1 MKNNFACWRNCLTI
15 FVGESI
21 SDVCYRAAFNRESV
35 ESYLA
40 LLCLSMLPDWFKKK
54 NRASCLT
61 NQTQKLKS
69 IMTLPGDF
77 PALCAGYVYLS
88 RVLIG
93 SLCSLRLLWLADY
106 FGLDFVTQLNL
117 VVEAAPIERALF
129 TCPIPFKAQYFV
141 CYLQILFCY
150 QVVACRSSNSGDG
163 MGLSQKATPRI
174 HS

>member
-21 SDVCYRAAFNRESV
+21 SYVCYRAAFNRESV
-35 ESYLA
+35 ESDLA

-54 NRASCLT
+54 SCFLLNQSDTKTKINHDFARWFSRALRRLRVFVSC
-61 NQTQKLKS
+61 S
-69 IMTLPGDF
+69 Y
-77 PALCAGYVYLS
+77 C
-88 RVLIG
+88 
-93 SLCSLRLLWLADY
+93 SLCSLRLLWFADY
-106 FGLDFVTQLNL
+106 FGLDFVTQLSL

-150 QVVACRSSNSGDG
+150 QVVACWSSNSGDG

-174 HS
+174 HA